1 MDVIF
6 YSPLSGPVVPL
17 EDVPDPVF
25 AQRMAGDG
33 LAIDPIDNRVLSPCG
48 GKVTQVHRKRHAVTL
63 VTDEGVELLIHIG
76 IETVSLDGEGFQV
89 RVSDGQRVS
98 KGDLLIEFDADVIA
112 RKAKSLMTVVLVANN
127 DRFHPTN
134 PFQGLAEASRTP
146 LFIVH
151 IEDQPAEAVA
161 PAVDRAL
168 PRVESVPIVVEAEHG
183 IHARPAAAL
192 ADTARR
198 YKSVVEIVRPSGK
211 AADAKSVVALLGLEI
226 ERGDSIRIVARGADA
241 KEAVEALGSGCACS
255 VWSNGR
261 KAIGCPRRKNSD
273 SNAACLGSR
282 GTGRPA
288 RRLSLSWFG
297 DRPGRETDP
306 AGGSG

>member
-1 MDVIF
+1 M
-6 YSPLSGPVVPL
+6 
-17 EDVPDPVF
+17 E
-25 AQRMAGDG
+25 
-33 LAIDPIDNRVLSPCG
+33 
-48 GKVTQVHRKRHAVTL
+48 K
-63 VTDEGVELLIHIG
+63 
-76 IETVSLDGEGFQV
+76 GFQV
-89 RVSDGQRVS
+89 RVSDGQRVN

-112 RKAKSLMTVVLVANN
+112 RKAKSLITVVLVANN

-134 PFQGLAEASRTP
+134 LFQGLAEAGTTP

-151 IEDQPAEAVA
+151 IEDQPAEPVT

-168 PRVESVPIVVEAEHG
+168 PRVESAPIVVEAEHG

-241 KEAVEALGSGCACS
+241 KEAVEALGSAARAAF
-255 VWSNGR
+255 GR
-261 KAIGCPRRKNSD
+261 TEEKPLVAPAEKTSD
-273 SNAACLGSR
+273 FNAGYLGSR
-282 GTGRPA
+282 GTGRLA
-288 RRLSLSWFG
+288 RRLSFSWFG
-297 DRPGRETDP
+297 DRPGRETGP
-306 AGGSG
+306 AGG